1 MTSVKHTARCLLLGT
16 ALAASLPVWA
26 QYSWIDNAGRRVFS
40 DQPPPTNIPK
50 KDIISERATP
60 IAAPVPTA
68 SAAAAGNQNNAQE
81 EKKKTAADTAAK
93 SSAEEQQLAIIQ
105 RTDNCMRARNALA
118 GLQSGARIA
127 QFDAQGQRAYLNDE
141 QRAAEVQRMQSI
153 IDSDCR

>member
-1 MTSVKHTARCLLLGT
+1 MKHTARCLLLGA

-26 QYSWIDNAGRRVFS
+26 QYSWIDHAGRRVFS
-40 DQPPPTNIPK
+40 DQPPPANIPK

-68 SAAAAGNQNNAQE
+68 SAAVAGSQNNALE
-81 EKKKTAADTAAK
+81 EKKKAAAEAAARN
-93 SSAEEQQLAIIQ
+93 SAEEQQLSIIQ

-118 GLQSGARIA
+118 GLQSGARIS
-127 QFDAQGQRAYLNDE
+127 QFDAQGQRAYLNE
-141 QRAAEVQRMQSI
+141 AQRAAEVQRMLNI